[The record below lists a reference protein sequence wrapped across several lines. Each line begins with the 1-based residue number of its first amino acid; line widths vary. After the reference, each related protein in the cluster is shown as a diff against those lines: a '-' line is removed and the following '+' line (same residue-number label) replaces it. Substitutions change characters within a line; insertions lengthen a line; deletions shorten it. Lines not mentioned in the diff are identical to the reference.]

1 MNFTKVEGCGN
12 HFILLDGIEFSLSN
26 LSLTPQLIRD
36 LCQPNFG
43 IGADGVLLIQNF
55 HDQPHGQSIV
65 YEMIVFNADGHL
77 AQMCG
82 NGLRC
87 VVEYLHHH
95 YDFLP
100 SPKDFGYIQTGAGP
114 LKVMVS
120 SHTENLSQW
129 IGVEMGWPSIQENV
143 THRQRHFDV
152 LSFGNPHIV
161 TYAPTDYTDRKQL
174 ALQWDQLIEGGVNLS
189 FAKQLNEHSIQLYVH
204 ERGCGW
210 TLACG
215 TGACA
220 SVFIGY
226 KEERF
231 RLGQSIDVHL
241 PGGHLK
247 IEITSRGLVMW
258 GPAKRV
264 FRGQYLI

>member
-12 HFILLDGIEFSLSN
+12 HFILLDSIESN
-26 LSLTPQLIRD
+26 LADISLTPQLIHD

-43 IGADGVLLIQNF
+43 IGADGLLLIQNF
-55 HDQPHGQSIV
+55 HNQLHGQPIV
-65 YEMIVFNADGHL
+65 YEMIVFNADGRL

-95 YDFLP
+95 YGFLP
-100 SPKDFGYIQTGAGP
+100 SPEDYGYIQTGAGP

-129 IGVEMGWPSIQENV
+129 IGVEMGWPSIQDIV
-143 THRQRHFDV
+143 THRQRPFDV
-152 LSFGNPHIV
+152 ISFGNPHIV
-161 TYAPTDYTDRKQL
+161 TYSSTDYADRERL

-220 SVFIGY
+220 TVFSGY
-226 KEERF
+226 KEGLF
-231 RLGQSIDVHL
+231 MMQQAIDVHL
-241 PGGHLK
+241 PGGDLK
-247 IEITSRGLVMW
+247 IEITPIGLVMW